1 MQMAEQIAFSP
12 RASGASGASGAIDEE
27 IKNRLASTVV
37 ASPDLRMKSI
47 PIGEMRDGK
56 IMESD

>member
-12 RASGASGASGAIDEE
+12 RASGASGAIDEE